1 MILNT
6 QKVSFIPYKICPY
19 QRYYRSTGGQKR
31 RKRKICALV
40 WGKNCPDFPKSPG
53 PKMASRIRS
62 HGIRLTFFIPPISGP
77 NHYGENDRKILI
89 IPTLNPHWILEF
101 DKFGSG
107 LINRVTVERIF
118 YLRCPGAN
126 IFRSWFI
133 FTTSSASKA
142 KPWSLGADQRAPP
155 SDTTHLPRE
164 RVFLGDS
171 SRPWHKFRLEPYRQ
185 CNFSWRASSY
195 LSELRNECSLLA
207 KRAL

>member
-89 IPTLNPHWILEF
+89 ISTLNPHWILEF

-133 FTTSSASKA
+133 FTTSNASKA

-171 SRPWHKFRLEPYRQ
+171 SRPWHKFRLEPDRQ

-195 LSELRNECSLLA
+195 LSKLRNECSLLA